1 MKTYSVRPPVQIGM
15 TTGSTADMSLLDR
28 LLYHRGMR
36 TPEDIEA
43 FLHPNYERHTHDP
56 FFLKDMDKVVK
67 RILKAIHS
75 GDTGAKAEKIVIYS
89 DYDTDGIPAGVALH
103 DFFKKIGY
111 KNFSNYIPHRHDE
124 GFGLNSDA
132 VKQFAVDGVTLLITI
147 DCGITDVGPVKEAQA
162 AGIDVIITDHHMP
175 PKNDEKENLPPA
187 FAIINPKRDGCA
199 YPEKMLCGAGVVY
212 KLIQALIRRGNE
224 EKIFT
229 NLPMSGSGESGG
241 TGGVLKDGWEKWLL
255 DMVGIATL
263 SDMVP
268 LTGENRV
275 FAYYG
280 LVVLRKSPRLG
291 LNRLLAELGVDQRYL
306 TEDDV
311 GFTIGPRINAASRM
325 GVPMDAFHL
334 LSTDDPV
341 VAGQYAKHL
350 NEINDERKGTVAAL
364 VKEIKKTIKERWG
377 DDSGKGGDVAKG
389 DATKSK
395 KSDDEKVPA
404 STTMPSV
411 IVLGNPDWRPSLV
424 GLAANTVAEEYHR
437 PVYLWGRDGD
447 NVITGSC
454 RSDGET
460 DLVALMRSAEA
471 DSPASFIQFGGHAMS
486 GGFAV
491 ANDKIHTLSD
501 KLNAAFEKLQDKE
514 GKEGKEDSEKM
525 LEVIALDGEMSLADV
540 TWDTYRT
547 IEKLAPFGTG
557 NPKPLFMFKNVTPTS
572 VRQFGKTKNH
582 LELIFSRGR
591 TGAYADTDLVKAIAF
606 FKTADDWK
614 DILGHELSAGR
625 PFTLIAV
632 FEKSIFRGKTE
643 LRLRIVDV
651 VKN

>member
-1 MKTYSVRPPVQIGM
+1 MKKYSVRPHVQDVRVG
-15 TTGSTADMSLLDR
+15 TTEGLPADMNLLDR
-28 LLYHRGMR
+28 LLYYRGHR
-36 TPEDIEA
+36 TPAEIEA
-43 FLHPNYERHTHDP
+43 FLQPNYERHTHDP
-56 FFLKDMDKVVK
+56 FLLKDMDKAVE
-67 RILKAIHS
+67 RILKAIRGS
-75 GDTGAKAEKIVIYS
+75 KKSDKGEKIVIYS

-111 KNFSNYIPHRHDE
+111 TNFSNYIPHRHDE

-132 VKQFAVDGVTLLITI
+132 VKQFAADGVTLLITI
-147 DCGITDVGPVKEAQA
+147 DCGIADIEPVREARD
-162 AGIDVIITDHHMP
+162 AGIDVIITDHHLP
-175 PKNDEKENLPPA
+175 PCKTLAGCEQENLPPA
-187 FAIINPKRDGCA
+187 FAIVNPKQAGCA

-212 KLIQALIRRGNE
+212 KLIQALIQRGNE
-224 EKIFT
+224 EKIFAS
-229 NLPMSGSGESGG
+229 LPDGI
-241 TGGVLKDGWEKWLL
+241 LKSGWEKWLL

-291 LNRLLAELGVDQRYL
+291 LNRLLAELGVDQHYL

-334 LSTDDPV
+334 LSTDDPI

-377 DDSGKGGDVAKG
+377 GVEDATEGGATSGK
-389 DATKSK
+389 K
-395 KSDDEKVPA
+395 KPVPTA
-404 STTMPSV
+404 MPAV

-424 GLAANTVAEEYHR
+424 GLAANTVAEEYHC

-447 NVITGSC
+447 NVIKGSC

-471 DSPASFIQFGGHAMS
+471 DSPATFIQFGGHAMS
-486 GGFAV
+486 GGFAI

-501 KLNAAFEKLQDKE
+501 KLNAAFEKLQQSQGQSKKVDLEKE
-514 GKEGKEDSEKM
+514 N
-525 LEVIALDGEMSLADV
+525 LIALDGEMSLADV

-557 NPKPLFMFKNVTPTS
+557 NPKPLFMFKNVTPIS

-582 LELIFSRGR
+582 LELIF
-591 TGAYADTDLVKAIAF
+591 TGAIKAIAF

-651 VKN
+651 VKD